1 MADYLSREAILAA
14 PDLQAEVVD
23 VPEWGGK
30 VRVRPLNGRERAEIE
45 ELMFSENGAGRKQSE
60 VLFRERMV
68 ALTVVGEDGKRAFT
82 DQDVQALSEKNWRAL
97 ERIALAA
104 VKISGLTPDAMDEL
118 VGKSGSIPAGGSITG

>member
-14 PDLQAEVVD
+14 SDLEAEDVE

-104 VKISGLTPDAMDEL
+104 VKISGLTAEALDEL
-118 VGKSGSIPAGGSITG
+118 VGKSAVTPTGGSAIG